1 MSYDIIVIGGGPAGY
16 VGAIKAAQLGAKVA
30 IVEKDERYGG
40 TCLNRGCIP
49 TKTYVKNA
57 EIIEHIKAAK
67 SRGIVLD
74 STDFTVDMK
83 KIVKYKERVV
93 RKMTMGIA
101 AILKSYDIDMF
112 HGVGKLTADKN
123 VKVEKAEGGEEV
135 IEGKKIIFAG
145 GSKVHKVNIPGADH
159 EKVITSDEILDLE
172 ELPARLAVV
181 GGGVIGCEIATIFNA
196 YGTEVSVIQSN
207 DVVVPGM
214 DREVSRE
221 LGKIMKKKGVNIL
234 TESRLESIE
243 EVEGGLKLN
252 IKDKDSIEADLVLM
266 AIGRIPE
273 LEGVGEIEFE
283 MNRGAIVVNDKM
295 ETSVEGIYAPGD
307 INARLMLAHSASKMA
322 EVAVINALGGD
333 VEYDPTANPSCVY
346 TLPEV
351 AAVGLT
357 QAEAKEKY
365 ENVGVGKYP
374 FGGNGRAV
382 ASGELDGFVK
392 VIADKDTKKILG
404 VHMIG
409 VNTAEMINEA
419 AVLIENGVTAEEAA
433 ETVHAHPTYTEAFME
448 ACADSI
454 GDCIHLPKKK

>member
-30 IVEKDERYGG
+30 IVEKDKRYGG

-57 EIIEHIKAAK
+57 EIIEHINAAK
-67 SRGIVLD
+67 SRGISLE
-74 STDFTVDMK
+74 STDFTIDMK
-83 KIVKYKERVV
+83 KIVSYKERVV
-93 RKMTMGIA
+93 KKMTAGIS

-112 HGVGKLTADKN
+112 HGVGKLTSDKK
-123 VKVEKAEGGEEV
+123 VKVESENGEEI
-135 IEGKKIIFAG
+135 IEGKKIILAG
-145 GSKVHKVNIPGADH
+145 GSKVHKVNIPGADN
-159 EKVITSDEILDLE
+159 EKVITSDEILDLH
-172 ELPARLAVV
+172 ELPKRLAIV

-196 YGTEVSVIQSN
+196 YGTKVSVIQSN
-207 DVVVPGM
+207 DVIVPGM

-243 EVEGGLKLN
+243 EIDNGLKLN
-252 IKDKDSIEADLVLM
+252 IKDRDSIEADLVLM
-266 AIGRIPE
+266 AIGRIPDTEGMGE
-273 LEGVGEIEFE
+273 LEFE
-283 MNRGAIVVNDKM
+283 MDRGAIVVNDKM
-295 ETSVEGIYAPGD
+295 ETSIEGIYAPGD

-333 VEYDPTANPSCVY
+333 EEYDPTANPSCVY

-351 AAVGLT
+351 SAVGLT
-357 QAEAKEKY
+357 QSQAKEKY
-365 ENVGVGKYP
+365 ENVAVGKYP

-382 ASGELDGFVK
+382 ASGEVEGFIKVVIDG
-392 VIADKDTKKILG
+392 DSKKILG

-409 VNTAEMINEA
+409 VNSAEMINEA
-419 AVLIENGVTAEEAA
+419 AALIENGVTAEEAA
-433 ETVHAHPTYTEAFME
+433 ETVHAHPTYSEAFME
-448 ACADSI
+448 ACADSL
-454 GDCIHLPKKK
+454 GTCIHLPKKN